1 MKQRINAEELELTES
16 LVHVRRVAKTVA
28 GGRKLSFS
36 VLMVVGD
43 NHGHVGFGLGKG
55 KEIPIAIKKGVAQA
69 KRSLIQVPMKENTI
83 THEIRAKFGAA
94 EILLKPAAPG
104 TGVIAGKTVRAV
116 LESAGV
122 RDILSKSLGSTNPIT
137 LVQATMVALGR
148 LRDPQKEMAIRGKVA
163 AMSGEKD

>member
-1 MKQRINAEELELTES
+1 MKQKINAEELELTET

-36 VLMVVGD
+36 VLMVIGD
-43 NHGHVGFGLGKG
+43 NHGHVGYGLGKG
-55 KEIPIAIKKGVAQA
+55 GEIPIAIKKGIAKA
-69 KRSLIQVPMKENTI
+69 KRNLIQVPMKENTI
-83 THEIRAKFGAA
+83 SHEISAKFGAA
-94 EILLKPAAPG
+94 EVLLKPAAPG

-137 LVQATMVALGR
+137 LVQATMLALGR
-148 LRDPQKEMAIRGKVA
+148 LKDPQKEMAIRGKVA
-163 AMSGEKD
+163 ATSGEKA